1 MEKSCAK
8 MKHERK
14 LCVASTC
21 SEASGFLFQLVV
33 LPKSTVGFVLNLN
46 QF

>member
-8 MKHERK
+8 RKHGRK

-21 SEASGFLFQLVV
+21 SEAFGFLFQLVV
-33 LPKSTVGFVLNLN
+33 PPKSTVGFVSNLN